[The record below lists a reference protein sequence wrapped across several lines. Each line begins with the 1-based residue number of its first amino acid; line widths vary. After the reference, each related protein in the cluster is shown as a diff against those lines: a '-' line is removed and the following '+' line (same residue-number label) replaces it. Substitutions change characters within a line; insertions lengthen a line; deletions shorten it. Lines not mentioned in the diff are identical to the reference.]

1 MGRRIDYLDD
11 PNAPEA
17 NSLVPSANVAVFDD
31 QGRLLLIRRS
41 DNGNWAMPGG
51 AMDPGERMTECA
63 VRETLEETGVHC
75 EVTGFVGMYTDPGHV
90 IHYTNDG
97 ECRQECSFVFRAR
110 ATGGEPTPSS
120 ESTQVVW
127 VTPNEVGEYGM
138 HPSMALRV
146 RHAVEKRTEPYLG

>member
-11 PNAPEA
+11 PAAPEP
-17 NSLVPSANVAVFDD
+17 NSLVPSANAAVFDGS
-31 QGRLLLIRRS
+31 GRLLLIRRS

-51 AMDPGERMTECA
+51 GMDPGERLAECA

-75 EVTGFVGMYTDPGHV
+75 EVTGFVGMYTDPGHL
-90 IHYTNDG
+90 IYYTSDG

-120 ESTQVVW
+120 ESTRVLWAEPESVAD
-127 VTPNEVGEYGM
+127 YGM

-146 RHAVEKRTEPYLG
+146 RHALEGRAVPYLG

>member
-11 PNAPEA
+11 PDAPAA
-17 NSLVPSANVAVFDD
+17 NSIVPSANAAVFDG
-31 QGRLLLIRRS
+31 QGRLLLICRS

-51 AMDPGERMTECA
+51 AMDPGEHLAECA
-63 VRETLEETGVHC
+63 VRETLEETGIHC
-75 EVTGFVGMYTDPGHV
+75 EVTGLVGMYTDPGHL
-90 IHYTNDG
+90 IYYTSDG

-127 VTPNEVGEYGM
+127 VAPEDVGEYRM

-146 RHAVEKRTEPYLG
+146 RHALEERTEPYLG

>member
-1 MGRRIDYLDD
+1 
-11 PNAPEA
+11 
-17 NSLVPSANVAVFDD
+17 
-31 QGRLLLIRRS
+31 
-41 DNGNWAMPGG
+41 
-51 AMDPGERMTECA
+51 MDPGERMTECA

-90 IHYTNDG
+90 IHYTSDG

-110 ATGGEPTPSS
+110 VTGGEPTPSS